1 MAADLNLLVPEFH
14 QKVDQLLGL
23 CRARGYEMRPYMG
36 VRTPMEQARL
46 WRQSRSREEIDA
58 KIVEFRANNAPYLAK
73 VLQDAGPQHGDPVTN
88 AAPGLSWHQW
98 GEAVD
103 CFWVLN
109 GQAEW
114 STKRLVNGQNGYAVY
129 AACARALNLT
139 AGGFFSSLKD
149 WPHVQLR
156 PAGSP
161 LGAKMSL
168 AEVDAAMKQRFGG

>member
-1 MAADLNLLVPEFH
+1 MAADLTPLVPAFR
-14 QKVDQLLGL
+14 QKLDQLLSR
-23 CRARGYEMRPYMG
+23 CRSAGYEMRPYMAL
-36 VRTPMEQARL
+36 RTPLEQARL
-46 WRQSRSREEIDA
+46 WRQSRAKEEIDA
-58 KIVEFRANNAPYLAK
+58 KIAEFKAKGAPWLAQ
-73 VLQDAGPQHGDPVTN
+73 VLVAAGPQHGDPVTN

-114 STKRLVNGQNGYAVY
+114 STKRLVNGRNGYAVY
-129 AACARALNLT
+129 AEQARQLGLT
-139 AGGFFSSLKD
+139 AGGFFTTLKD

-161 LGAKMSL
+161 LGAGMPL
-168 AEVDAAMKQRFGG
+168 AQVDAEMKQRFG